1 MKKIFA
7 RFTVETQPI
16 ALFYHKTMKL
26 FCFYF
31 GKSSYLCNRKNNKIR
46 FKMNTEKMKQEVAQI
61 DAQIELL
68 KPIIEEVR
76 KQEQAI
82 VAHRVA
88 LGVKLSELKSRAD
101 SLRDYIKECES
112 E

>member
-1 MKKIFA
+1 
-7 RFTVETQPI
+7 
-16 ALFYHKTMKL
+16 
-26 FCFYF
+26 
-31 GKSSYLCNRKNNKIR
+31 
-46 FKMNTEKMKQEVAQI
+46 MNTEKMKQEVAQI
-61 DAQIELL
+61 EAQIELL